1 MNLEEF
7 NDRLSKVDELY
18 KVRLK
23 YALQIMSKEAIDV
36 LNLVPLL
43 LHYNHP
49 MLPGYRDD
57 GVPCGIDLFTPD
69 EGQIEYL
76 KSRGI
81 DYRECAPKETSIY
94 ALYCMG
100 STSSIAQGQ
109 SSDLDIWVCI
119 SKDMGFHDVNLLS
132 EKCRFVSAFAKAKG
146 VEINLFVT
154 AENRFISGEHG
165 QMDTEDCG
173 SAQNMFLLDEFYRSS
188 VKLCGRNIAWYMISV
203 EEEQENYQK
212 YLNSFYESD
221 FIKRRHWFDL
231 GSVAKCSPVEYFGSG
246 LWLVYKGID
255 HPFKAVLKILL
266 MEAYSSEYPRTKL
279 LSLDIKKAIY
289 SNGLF
294 SLSKD
299 AYYQMYRKVE
309 AYLKKIDDVQRLSMA
324 RACFYLKVK
333 ESIDNIPPGTIRNLR
348 ARFLHRMTKKWGLDD
363 TAADELNNARN
374 WKIGQAAKVHNQLL
388 SSLLASYQAL
398 LRFCVEYGIEYAIT
412 SDDAGVLSRK
422 IYAAIDRYPGK
433 ILLTSK
439 EHTFVEDTLSFI
451 KPSKGSVCRNGIH
464 CYTSSL
470 TDISILSQRAIYV
483 AKNVAEMVC
492 WATLNGVMSP
502 TTKVELKG
510 TGSAI
515 TPVKIANLSDSISS
529 FFGGCRQK
537 VTEADLQKP
546 RSVIK
551 TMLIVNFERDI
562 TRDLL
567 ISQSDLEIGNSLS
580 CGRQRMCLIGS
591 IDVITLNSWG
601 EINCHNFQDGEEG
614 MVDVLASLVRNLS
627 VAKVNVNDDLSSA
640 VRICSYSNQHSD
652 YIRFDIA
659 ALCKS
664 VFSCLNHY
672 ESNTVFSIGPNLYE
686 ARSDEDSNISILKRS
701 SYADDELT
709 VLSRFGMRPEYALQ
723 VPSSVERNATV
734 GVAQYFFERKSNSW
748 DIYIVNERNE
758 VKIYSGFSGSRSA
771 LVNSINRFYTTSV
784 EHNSSSNSP
793 YFNLPQY
800 FVLSRDGSVVHPF
813 TIRQERY

>member
-1 MNLEEF
+1 MLKAEF
-7 NDRLSKVDELY
+7 DERLSKVNELY

-23 YALQIMSKEAIDV
+23 YALQIMRKDTIEV
-36 LNLVPLL
+36 LMQVPLL

-49 MLPGYRDD
+49 LLPGYRDD
-57 GVPCGIDLFTPD
+57 GVPCGIDLFEPD
-69 EGQIEYL
+69 ETQIEFL
-76 KSRGI
+76 ASRNI
-81 DYRECAPKETSIY
+81 DYKKNAPKETSIY

-109 SSDLDIWVCI
+109 KSDLDIWVCI
-119 SKDMGFHDVNLLS
+119 SKDMSFHNMNLLS
-132 EKCRFVSAFAKAKG
+132 EKCRFISSYAKAKG

-154 AENRFISGEHG
+154 AENRFTSGEHG

-173 SAQNMFLLDEFYRSS
+173 SAQNLFLLDEFYRSS

-212 YLNSFYESD
+212 YLNAFYECD
-221 FIKRRHWFDL
+221 CVKKREWFDF

-266 MEAYSSEYPRTKL
+266 MEAYSSEYPKTKL
-279 LSLDIKKAIY
+279 LSLEIKRATY
-289 SNGLF
+289 NTGLF

-309 AYLKKIDDVQRLSMA
+309 SYLKKKGDTDRLILA
-324 RACFYLKVK
+324 RICFYLKVK
-333 ESIDNIPPGTIRNLR
+333 GSIDNIPPCTIKDLR
-348 ARFLHRMTKKWGLDD
+348 SRFLRRMAIKWGLDRSSIED
-363 TAADELNNARN
+363 LNNAAY
-374 WKIGQAAKVHNQLL
+374 WKIDKATKVNNQLL

-439 EHTFVEDTLSFI
+439 DHSFVEDTLSFI
-451 KPSKGSVCRNGIH
+451 SPSKGSVCRNGVH

-470 TDISILSQRAIYV
+470 TDISLLSCRAIYI
-483 AKNVAEMVC
+483 AKTLAEAVC
-492 WATLNGVMSP
+492 FTTLNHVLHP
-502 TTKVELKG
+502 TTKVELLG
-510 TGSAI
+510 CGNAA
-515 TPVKIANLSDSISS
+515 TPAKIATLSAQIYG
-529 FFGGCRQK
+529 FFGHHRQK
-537 VTEADLQKP
+537 VTEGDLQKP
-546 RSVIK
+546 RAVIK
-551 TMLIVNFERDI
+551 SMLIVNFERDI

-580 CGRQRMCLIGS
+580 CGRQKMCLISS

-601 EINCHNFQDGEEG
+601 EINCLNFQDGEDG
-614 MVDVLASLVRNLS
+614 LVDVLASIVRNISS
-627 VAKVNVNDDLSSA
+627 VKLGQWDDLSDIIK
-640 VRICSYSNQHSD
+640 ICSYSHQHSD
-652 YIRFDIA
+652 YIRFD
-659 ALCKS
+659 LDVLLRS
-664 VFSCLNHY
+664 VFGCLNHY
-672 ESNTVFSIGPNLYE
+672 ETNTVFSIGNNSYE
-686 ARSDEDSNISILKRS
+686 ARSDEENNISIIKRS
-701 SYADDELT
+701 RFVNEELT

-734 GVAQYFFERKSNSW
+734 GVIQYFFERKKNSW

-771 LVNSINRFYTTSV
+771 LVNSINRLYTTSF
-784 EHNSSSNSP
+784 EHSSSNSL

-800 FVLSRDGSVVHPF
+800 FVLSRDGATVHPF
-813 TIRQERY
+813 TIKQERY